1 MFSKQRTSFAHKEEP
16 DLERPGSVYAE
27 LTNQES
33 TNTDSHPNTPMNEI
47 DPMPESTNDLAYKS
61 LSEVSDYVR
70 RLRSEAGDT
79 QQHLADELDKSRSS
93 ITKAENLQ
101 EHSYYREV
109 AFDIIEHYTSNRPS
123 GPYWKVK

>member
-1 MFSKQRTSFAHKEEP
+1 
-16 DLERPGSVYAE
+16 
-27 LTNQES
+27 
-33 TNTDSHPNTPMNEI
+33 MNEI